1 MNNPHRAQRALDVAS
16 DCLAVRFT
24 EASFAFA
31 SGSTMRGEGNV
42 YSDIDLVVVCP
53 NLPSAWRDSFEMED
67 FPVEAFV
74 QDPETL
80 RYFMDMDMQSG
91 CPIMVNMVATSTI
104 IGRDGVAAKAIQE
117 EAQRLLA
124 RGPKPLSGP
133 AYDRMRYI
141 ISDIADD
148 LRAHRPTAEVAGAC
162 GHALSADRRSD
173 AARKGNMVGPRK
185 MGAPNARQIR

>member
-1 MNNPHRAQRALDVAS
+1 
-16 DCLAVRFT
+16 
-24 EASFAFA
+24 
-31 SGSTMRGEGNV
+31 MRGEGNV